1 MKEIKYRIWD
11 GLQFIYQDDIN
22 WIDFRN
28 NCASVFDQ
36 YSEDSSKV
44 IETKDKISQY
54 IGLKDKNG
62 KEIYEGDIIS
72 TGGYLWAVQ
81 PINSHDK
88 VNNCYCQ
95 MVHCSHDNKLYP
107 LDDSVLKGAVVQNI
121 YSAHKLLNKNIQKG
135 LTIECECGR
144 YIKLVQGK
152 IQEQSNGIQGYY
164 GYDEEIGDH
173 CFLIECECGCKDF
186 I

>member
-1 MKEIKYRIWD
+1 MQEIKYRIWD
-11 GLQFIYQDDIN
+11 GLQLIYQDKIN
-22 WIDFRN
+22 WIDFRT

-36 YSEDSSKV
+36 YSEDYIKV
-44 IETKDKISQY
+44 IEIKDKISQY

-88 VNNCYCQ
+88 KNDCYCQ
-95 MVHCSHDNKLYP
+95 MVKCLDDNKLYP
-107 LDDSVLKGAVVQNI
+107 LNDSVLKGAVVQNI

-144 YIKLVQGK
+144 YIKLAQGK